1 MPKKKQAPPKRK
13 AASKSKP
20 KRGPANFRPPKS
32 KMPTL
37 GAGLTGLGGTGG
49 GGMIP

>member
-13 AASKSKP
+13 AAAKSKA

-37 GAGLTGLGGTGG
+37 GQGLTGLGGTGG